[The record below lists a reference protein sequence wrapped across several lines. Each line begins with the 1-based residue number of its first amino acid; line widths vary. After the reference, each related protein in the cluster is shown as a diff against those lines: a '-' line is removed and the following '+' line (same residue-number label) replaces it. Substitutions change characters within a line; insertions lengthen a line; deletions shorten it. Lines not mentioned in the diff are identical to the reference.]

1 MTMYD
6 RASGFTWREI
16 AERRARIMHWW
27 DDHDVHVLEYP
38 GRVIIPLWLQGKGLT
53 HVGLYDTVVAKD
65 FGTD

>member
-1 MTMYD
+1 
-6 RASGFTWREI
+6 
-16 AERRARIMHWW
+16 MHWW